1 MFNKKRKRIEQLLE
15 RVAVEE
21 MKRREAL
28 EKVDVL
34 QRDNERLVMSLEAA
48 DQEIRQQIMRIQ
60 ELGKFYRTESA
71 PGMIEAVTVEPEK
84 LVFRKM
90 LPGRLTIEILNN
102 NKYIILSQIVSR
114 LIDKGYVQFITTEDP
129 VSKRQAIDA
138 KLFVVPWDKM
148 VTDRVCV
155 FYDR

>member
-1 MFNKKRKRIEQLLE
+1 MFNRKKKQIEDLQLE
-15 RVAVEE
+15 IA
-21 MKRREAL
+21 KGAAREA
-28 EKVDVL
+28 EYFRRNNEL
-34 QRDNERLVMSLEAA
+34 QLRVEAG

-60 ELGKFYRTESA
+60 ELGKFYRTEYTS
-71 PGMIEAVTVEPEK
+71 GMTEAVTVEPEK
-84 LVFRKM
+84 LVFRKV
-90 LPGRLTIEILNN
+90 LPDRLTSEILNN
-102 NKYIILSQIVSR
+102 NKHIILAQIVNR

-129 VSKRQAIDA
+129 VSKRQAIEA

>member
-1 MFNKKRKRIEQLLE
+1 MFNRKKKQIEDLQLE
-15 RVAVEE
+15 IA
-21 MKRREAL
+21 KGAAREA
-28 EKVDVL
+28 EYFRRNNEL
-34 QRDNERLVMSLEAA
+34 QLQVEAG

-60 ELGKFYRTESA
+60 ELGKFYRTEE
-71 PGMIEAVTVEPEK
+71 GTGVTEAVIVKPED

-90 LPGRLTIEILNN
+90 LPDRPTSEILNN
-102 NKYIILSQIVSR
+102 NKHIILAQIVSR

-129 VSKRQAIDA
+129 VSKRQAIEA